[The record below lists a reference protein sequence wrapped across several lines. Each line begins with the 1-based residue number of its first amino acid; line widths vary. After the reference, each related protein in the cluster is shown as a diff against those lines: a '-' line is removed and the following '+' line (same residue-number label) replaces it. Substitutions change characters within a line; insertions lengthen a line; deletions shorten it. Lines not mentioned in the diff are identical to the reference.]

1 MKGAVGGP
9 KETPTVRKLSDTIS
23 RLAAMRDKLS
33 QAMPAPGQD
42 RLRDLIHVGSNP
54 GALRARIHVPDDLP
68 GGAPLVVVLH
78 GCTQT
83 AAAYDH
89 GSGWSTLADRHGF
102 VVLFPEQS
110 VANNMNRCFNWFQP
124 EDTRRD
130 GGEALSIRQMVAA
143 AVEAHDL
150 DESRV
155 FVTGLSA
162 GGAMTS
168 VMLATYPEVFAG
180 GAIIAGLPYGSATNV
195 SQAMDRMRGHGGSDE
210 DALTALLQSAS
221 DHDGPWPRVSVWHG
235 SADRTVVHANAAQI
249 VAQWRLVHGVGR
261 APTHSEMVD
270 GQRRDVWCD
279 AAGVPVIESI
289 TVADMAH
296 GTPLDPTGEDGVG
309 ESGPYMIDSGISSTV
324 HIAAFWGLLAE
335 AELDEPADAP
345 APRPAPEVKRA
356 ILQPTPA
363 AEAPRPAAASAPTGV
378 QQVIEDAL
386 RAAGLMR

>member
-1 MKGAVGGP
+1 M
-9 KETPTVRKLSDTIS
+9 SDTIT
-23 RLAAMRDKLS
+23 RLAAMRDQLS
-33 QAMPAPGQD
+33 QTMPSPGQD

-54 GALRARIHVPDDLP
+54 GALRARTHIPDDLAA
-68 GGAPLVVVLH
+68 GAPLVVVLH

-102 VVLFPEQS
+102 AVLFPEQS

-124 EDTRRD
+124 EDTTRD
-130 GGEALSIRQMVAA
+130 SGEALSIRQMVE
-143 AVEAHDL
+143 AVIEAHDL
-150 DESRV
+150 DPTRV

-180 GAIIAGLPYGSATNV
+180 GAIIAGLPYGSATTV
-195 SQAMDRMRGHGGSDE
+195 SEAMDRMRGHGGLDE
-210 DALTALLQSAS
+210 DALAALVHAAS

-235 SADRTVVHANAAQI
+235 SADRTVVHANAARI
-249 VAQWRLVHGVGR
+249 VAQWRLVHGIGR
-261 APTHSEMVD
+261 APTHSGMID
-270 GQRRDVWCD
+270 GQRRDVWCN
-279 AAGVPVIESI
+279 AAGEPVIESI

-296 GTPLDPTGEDGVG
+296 GTPLDPTGADGVG
-309 ESGPYMIDSGISSTV
+309 ESGPFMLDSGISSTV
-324 HIAAFWGLLAE
+324 HIAAFWGLLADIALDDTRE
-335 AELDEPADAP
+335 AVVATQA
-345 APRPAPEVKRA
+345 PAPEVKRA
-356 ILQPTPA
+356 IPQPTLA
-363 AEAPRPAAASAPTGV
+363 ADTARPAAGSGPHGV